1 MQLPAGIGGSAS
13 VQQCT
18 YAGDRA
24 DRCVTLHVHTMESQT
39 HKRGGRP
46 TKYKEEYVDALIEYF
61 ETFAREPYTRE
72 VIERST
78 ITKKNGD
85 VIVTEKFKLVSKTL
99 PTLFDFARQIEVA
112 YGTVNRW
119 ANERI
124 GPEPEDLDQDKRPYR
139 YPEFRE
145 AYNTRVAYQTQFLAS
160 VGLSG
165 AAPSIFAIFT
175 SKNVIGWRDKN
186 EVGFTDGAGK
196 DVKPQ
201 YIVLPRRMSDSEV
214 EQEYATAVQQLP
226 TELAQD

>member
-1 MQLPAGIGGSAS
+1 
-13 VQQCT
+13 
-18 YAGDRA
+18 
-24 DRCVTLHVHTMESQT
+24 MESQT
-39 HKRGGRP
+39 HNRGGRP

-61 ETFAREPYTRE
+61 ETFAREPYIKE

-99 PTLFDFARQIEVA
+99 PTLFDFGRQIGVS
-112 YGTVNRW
+112 YSTVNRW
-119 ANERI
+119 ANGRVGEA
-124 GPEPEDLDQDKRPYR
+124 PQDLDQDKRPYL

-145 AYNTRVAYQTQFLAS
+145 AYNTRVGYQTQFLAS

-175 SKNVIGWRDKN
+175 AKNVIGWRDKN
-186 EVGFTDGAGK
+186 ELGLTDANGK

-201 YIVLPRRMSDSEV
+201 YVVLPRRKSDEEV
-214 EQEYATAVQQLP
+214 QQEYTDAVESLP
-226 TELAQD
+226 SELTHD